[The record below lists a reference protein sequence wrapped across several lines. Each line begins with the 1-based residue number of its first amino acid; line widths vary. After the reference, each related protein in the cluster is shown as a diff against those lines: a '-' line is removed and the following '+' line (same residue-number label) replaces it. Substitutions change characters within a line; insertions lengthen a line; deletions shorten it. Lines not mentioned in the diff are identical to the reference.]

1 MAIVMK
7 QNRWGFMVNMN
18 RKLKVLMFTIA
29 NTKGGHSQY
38 CLNNYKFINPEK
50 IQMDF
55 ITFSKHISYESE
67 IEERGGRIIYLKNH
81 PSKNREEFII
91 EFSKVLEQKYDVIHL
106 HTSYWADTIVE
117 ELAHKF
123 KIPRIIIHAHSTGI
137 GNTAPKFA
145 KDVLDRHYKIRDSI
159 DVSLATDFWA
169 CSKEAGDWLYG
180 DRIPKERIRI
190 INNAVDTDRFRF
202 NSLRRNSMR
211 LENNLE
217 DCQVVGFV
225 GRLEQP
231 KNVEFIMELA
241 NVLITDDNNVD
252 FLIVGEGSKRGYIE
266 EKIDEYNLN
275 GRVQLVGF
283 QSNIEDWLQAMD
295 VFILPSYFEGFP
307 LVLIEAQVSG
317 LKCLASRNMSEKV
330 VLTDN
335 IELLDLNLDLWKNK
349 ILEYSRGYLRISQR
363 ELVKNKGYD
372 IKEQAHKLE
381 EEYLIDA

>member
-1 MAIVMK
+1 
-7 QNRWGFMVNMN
+7 
-18 RKLKVLMFTIA
+18 
-29 NTKGGHSQY
+29 
-38 CLNNYKFINPEK
+38 
-50 IQMDF
+50 
-55 ITFSKHISYESE
+55 
-67 IEERGGRIIYLKNH
+67 
-81 PSKNREEFII
+81 
-91 EFSKVLEQKYDVIHL
+91 
-106 HTSYWADTIVE
+106 
-117 ELAHKF
+117 
-123 KIPRIIIHAHSTGI
+123 
-137 GNTAPKFA
+137 
-145 KDVLDRHYKIRDSI
+145 
-159 DVSLATDFWA
+159 
-169 CSKEAGDWLYG
+169 
-180 DRIPKERIRI
+180 
-190 INNAVDTDRFRF
+190 
-202 NSLRRNSMR
+202 MR

-349 ILEYSRGYLRISQR
+349 ILEYSRGYLRMSQR

-381 EEYLIDA
+381 EEYLIDV